1 MKNQNLYFSAK
12 NIFPYKL
19 INSDSCKQTINSYH
33 KKNNDYFINVNSNNN
48 SNYSTLNYNKLY
60 NPIKDINNQ
69 SSYLEN
75 YFKRKKNNNNN
86 NKYAYS
92 KNISDASS
100 IETKQTEKISVKRS
114 LISNNNSLLNS
125 ISQKEENLIK
135 NLKIPSLKKKSESQK
150 KINLKKFLYEPNKIN
165 INNKIVNSI
174 NISFDKDMN
183 SLDLEKLNLTNKKKL
198 SNNSKK
204 LIPMNDFMNYLF
216 KNTNYLIN
224 NKVNTNNIKKVN
236 NLIDSNNS
244 EKSEE
249 TNKNNEFENLNI
261 TNDNDNIINENIIND
276 NNNTNNN
283 TNNDSNDN
291 KIIKSKIKIIHNY
304 SYEYNHVYN
313 NIIEKYN
320 NYYYNSND
328 FKINNYYD
336 LIKIQNNLKYVKT
349 YYFFI
354 SKQEEIYIPGIKK
367 IINIP
372 KLKISEI
379 KNINN
384 NKENNLMSS
393 SNRLNIKE
401 NGIFKNNN
409 NITSNSN
416 ITSSIE
422 SIYLISD
429 SQNKINPINNFI
441 PHLYNNIQFNYNNEK
456 TNFNN
461 KITKRST
468 TLYYNN
474 TNEKELDINNII
486 PLKTGDSIEE
496 KNILENQSKNLAVQ
510 IPKKIISDSFI
521 NDDLN
526 NLLTSSSYR
535 NVINDLEQ
543 NIKNQIKLIEDKNK
557 INKNNIILHLTN
569 QNIFYLKLL
578 KEKNKIKNENT
589 IFYNYD
595 ILIQNFNI
603 IIKMLN
609 NYDNLK
615 NNDSNLFNYDTIL
628 EILNENLVIIK
639 DINKFIVINSN
650 SKDN

>member
-1 MKNQNLYFSAK
+1 MKNQNLYCSAK
-12 NIFPYKL
+12 NISPYKL
-19 INSDSCKQTINSYH
+19 INSDSSKQTINSYH

-75 YFKRKKNNNNN
+75 YFKRKNNNN

-92 KNISDASS
+92 KNISDAS
-100 IETKQTEKISVKRS
+100 IETKQTEKFSVKRT

-125 ISQKEENLIK
+125 MSQKEENLIK

-244 EKSEE
+244 EKNEE
-249 TNKNNEFENLNI
+249 TNKNNELENLNI
-261 TNDNDNIINENIIND
+261 TNDNDNIMNDNIIND
-276 NNNTNNN
+276 NIDNNN

-578 KEKNKIKNENT
+578 KDKNKIKNENT

>member
-1 MKNQNLYFSAK
+1 MKNQNLYFSSK

-261 TNDNDNIINENIIND
+261 TNDNDNIINDNIIND
-276 NNNTNNN
+276 NNI
-283 TNNDSNDN
+283 NNDSNDN

>member
-19 INSDSCKQTINSYH
+19 INSDNCKQTINSYH

-261 TNDNDNIINENIIND
+261 TNDNDNIIND
-276 NNNTNNN
+276 NNTNNN

>member
-1 MKNQNLYFSAK
+1 MKNQNLYCSAK
-12 NIFPYKL
+12 NISPYKL
-19 INSDSCKQTINSYH
+19 INSDSSKQTINSYH

-75 YFKRKKNNNNN
+75 YFKRKNNNN

-92 KNISDASS
+92 KNISDAS
-100 IETKQTEKISVKRS
+100 IETKQTEKFSVKRT

-125 ISQKEENLIK
+125 MSQKEENLIK

-261 TNDNDNIINENIIND
+261 TNDNDNIINDNIIND
-276 NNNTNNN
+276 NIDNNN

-535 NVINDLEQ
+535 NVINDLDQ

>member
-75 YFKRKKNNNNN
+75 YFKRKKNNNN

-244 EKSEE
+244 EQSEE

>member
-249 TNKNNEFENLNI
+249 TNKNNEYENLNI

-276 NNNTNNN
+276 NNTNNN

-535 NVINDLEQ
+535 NVINDLDQ

>member
-1 MKNQNLYFSAK
+1 M
-12 NIFPYKL
+12 
-19 INSDSCKQTINSYH
+19 INSDSSKQTINSYH

-75 YFKRKKNNNNN
+75 YFKRKNNNN

-92 KNISDASS
+92 KNISDAS
-100 IETKQTEKISVKRS
+100 IETKQTEKISVKRT

-125 ISQKEENLIK
+125 MSQKEENLIK

-244 EKSEE
+244 EKNEE
-249 TNKNNEFENLNI
+249 TNKNNELENLNI
-261 TNDNDNIINENIIND
+261 TNDNDNIMNDNIIND
-276 NNNTNNN
+276 NIDNNN

>member
-1 MKNQNLYFSAK
+1 MKNQKLFCSAK
-12 NIFPYKL
+12 NIFTFKL
-19 INSDSCKQTINSYH
+19 NNFENGKKTINSYH
-33 KKNNDYFINVNSNNN
+33 KKTNDYFINVSSNNN
-48 SNYSTLNYNKLY
+48 SNYSTINYNKLY

-75 YFKRKKNNNNN
+75 YFKRKNSSNKIKNGISKNN
-86 NKYAYS
+86 
-92 KNISDASS
+92 SDAS
-100 IETKQTEKISVKRS
+100 IETKQTEKVSVKRS

-125 ISQKEENLIK
+125 ISQKEENSIK
-135 NLKIPSLKKKSESQK
+135 NLKIPPLKKTNETQK
-150 KINLKKFLYEPNKIN
+150 KINLKKFLYKPNKIN

-183 SLDLEKLNLTNKKKL
+183 CLGIDKLNITNFNKEKP
-198 SNNSKK
+198 SNNSKR
-204 LIPMNDFMNYLF
+204 LLPVNDLMNYLF
-216 KNTNYLIN
+216 N
-224 NKVNTNNIKKVN
+224 NTNNIKKVN
-236 NLIDSNNS
+236 NYIDSNNS
-244 EKSEE
+244 ENNND
-249 TNKNNEFENLNI
+249 TNKNIENENI
-261 TNDNDNIINENIIND
+261 SNEKDNIISD
-276 NNNTNNN
+276 NNNNNN
-283 TNNDSNDN
+283 EN
-291 KIIKSKIKIIHNY
+291 KIEKSQMKIIHNY

-313 NIIEKYN
+313 NIIENFN
-320 NYYYNSND
+320 NYFYNSND
-328 FKINNYYD
+328 SNNYYNMK
-336 LIKIQNNLKYVKT
+336 KIQKNIKYVKT

-367 IINIP
+367 NINIP

-379 KNINN
+379 KNF
-384 NKENNLMSS
+384 NKENLMSS

-401 NGIFKNNN
+401 NGTSKNNN
-409 NITSNSN
+409 NITSYSN

-441 PHLYNNIQFNYNNEK
+441 PNLNNNLLFNKNDK
-456 TNFNN
+456 VNFNN

-474 TNEKELDINNII
+474 NNSNEKELDINNII
-486 PLKTGDSIEE
+486 PLKTGESIDE
-496 KNILENQSKNLAVQ
+496 KNILENQSKNLGVQ
-510 IPKKIISDSFI
+510 IPKKIISESFV
-521 NDDLN
+521 NDDDFN
-526 NLLTSSSYR
+526 NILTSSSFR
-535 NVINDLEQ
+535 NVINDLKQ

-557 INKNNIILHLTN
+557 INKNNIILHLSN

-578 KEKNKIKNENT
+578 KEKNKIKSENT

-609 NYDNLK
+609 NFDYLK
-615 NNDSNLFNYDTIL
+615 KKDSNLFNYDTIL
-628 EILNENLVIIK
+628 EILNENLTIIK
-639 DINKFIVINSN
+639 DINKFIIINSD

>member
-75 YFKRKKNNNNN
+75 YFKRKNNNNNN

-261 TNDNDNIINENIIND
+261 TNDNDNIINDNIIND

>member
-19 INSDSCKQTINSYH
+19 INSDNCKQTINSYH

-75 YFKRKKNNNNN
+75 YFKRKKNNNN

-183 SLDLEKLNLTNKKKL
+183 GLDLEKLNLTNKKKL

-261 TNDNDNIINENIIND
+261 TNDNDNIINDNIIND
-276 NNNTNNN
+276 NNI
-283 TNNDSNDN
+283 NNDSNDN

-474 TNEKELDINNII
+474 TNEKELHINNII

>member
-1 MKNQNLYFSAK
+1 MKNQKLFCSAK
-12 NIFPYKL
+12 NIFTFKL
-19 INSDSCKQTINSYH
+19 NNFENGKKTINSYH
-33 KKNNDYFINVNSNNN
+33 KKTNDYFINVSSNNN
-48 SNYSTLNYNKLY
+48 SNYSTINYNKLY

-75 YFKRKKNNNNN
+75 YFKRKNSSNKIKNGISKNN
-86 NKYAYS
+86 
-92 KNISDASS
+92 SDAS
-100 IETKQTEKISVKRS
+100 IETKQTEKVSVKRS

-125 ISQKEENLIK
+125 ISQKEENSIK
-135 NLKIPSLKKKSESQK
+135 NLKIPPLKKTNETQK

-183 SLDLEKLNLTNKKKL
+183 CLDIDKLNITNYNKLNFNKEKL
-198 SNNSKK
+198 SNNSKR
-204 LIPMNDFMNYLF
+204 LLPVNDLMNYLF
-216 KNTNYLIN
+216 N
-224 NKVNTNNIKKVN
+224 NTNNIKKVN
-236 NLIDSNNS
+236 NYIDFNNS
-244 EKSEE
+244 EKNND
-249 TNKNNEFENLNI
+249 TNKNIENENI
-261 TNDNDNIINENIIND
+261 SNEKDNIINEY
-276 NNNTNNN
+276 NNNNNE
-283 TNNDSNDN
+283 N
-291 KIIKSKIKIIHNY
+291 KIEKSQMKIIHNY

-313 NIIEKYN
+313 NIIENFN
-320 NYYYNSND
+320 NYFYNSND
-328 FKINNYYD
+328 SNNYYD
-336 LIKIQNNLKYVKT
+336 MKKIQKNIKYVKT

-367 IINIP
+367 NINIP

-379 KNINN
+379 KNINF
-384 NKENNLMSS
+384 NKENLMSS

-401 NGIFKNNN
+401 NGTSKNNN
-409 NITSNSN
+409 NITSYSN

-441 PHLYNNIQFNYNNEK
+441 PNLNNNLLFNKNDK
-456 TNFNN
+456 VNFNN
-461 KITKRST
+461 KVTKRST

-474 TNEKELDINNII
+474 NNSNEKELDINNII
-486 PLKTGDSIEE
+486 PLKTGESIDE
-496 KNILENQSKNLAVQ
+496 KNILENQSKNLGVQ
-510 IPKKIISDSFI
+510 VPKKIISESFV
-521 NDDLN
+521 NDDDFN
-526 NLLTSSSYR
+526 NILTSSSFR
-535 NVINDLEQ
+535 NVINDLKQ

-557 INKNNIILHLTN
+557 INKNNIILHLSN

-578 KEKNKIKNENT
+578 KEKNKIKSENT

-609 NYDNLK
+609 NFDYLK
-615 NNDSNLFNYDTIL
+615 NKDSNLFNYDTIL
-628 EILNENLVIIK
+628 EILNENLTIIK
-639 DINKFIVINSN
+639 DINKFIIINSD